1 MDGSGKQQYAGIL
14 VGLGL
19 VIAGLFGGILI
30 MLLVGNPGQ
39 PSHTEFRLVEQVDLY
54 EAGRDSLHG
63 SRIAGALELNEVFKE
78 VASRVTAAVVSIE
91 GIGGWREMARE
102 SVGSGVAISPQGYV
116 VTNFHVVDNTSS
128 FRVTFTSKAEYGAR
142 VVGVDESTDLAVLKL
157 DMPPDE
163 EVPVLVVGDSDE
175 VVAGEWVLAIGN
187 PFRLNSTVTAGIV
200 SALGRRVNLF
210 EREFSIEDF
219 IQTDA
224 AINPGNSGGALV
236 NLNGEL
242 VGIST
247 AIATESGTYEGYGFA
262 IPSSLVMRVV
272 QDLIAYGE
280 VKRGYLGVSLADVNA
295 SRAGSLGLDSIKG
308 VFLNSVERGG
318 AADRG
323 GLRVDDVIL
332 SVDGRTVNEINVLQ
346 SIIARRRPGDM
357 VAMEVWRAGETRQL
371 VIELMGKD
379 DPATHDWLASFS
391 SVPNAAPETPA
402 DTYHMGAWGLLVR
415 ELESWELEEF
425 GAENGI
431 YVSYVLEGSVSSAAG
446 VPTGVLLESID
457 GQRISKVED
466 LQRLLREPAERGDP
480 VAFLIRRR
488 GGLTNSIEIAP
499 PAR

>member
-1 MDGSGKQQYAGIL
+1 MDGPGKQHYANIL
-14 VGLGL
+14 VAVGL
-19 VIAGLFGGILI
+19 VIAGLLGGIMI
-30 MLLVGNPGQ
+30 MLIVGSPGQ

-54 EAGRDSLHG
+54 EAGRDSADG
-63 SRIAGALELNEVFKE
+63 SRIAGALELNEVFKD
-78 VASRVTAAVVSIE
+78 VASHVTSAVVSIE
-91 GIGGWREMARE
+91 GSGGWREMARE

-116 VTNFHVVDNTSS
+116 VTNFHVVDNTSG
-128 FRVTFTSKAEYGAR
+128 FRVTFTSKAEYDAR

-157 DMPPDE
+157 EMGPDE
-163 EVPVLVVGDSDE
+163 EIPVIVLGDSDK

-262 IPSSLVMRVV
+262 IPSSLVMHVA

-280 VKRGYLGVSLADVNA
+280 VQRGYLGVSLADVNA
-295 SRAGSLGLDSIKG
+295 SRASSLGLDGIRG
-308 VFLNSVERGG
+308 VFLNSVEKGG

-323 GLRVDDVIL
+323 GLRADDVIL
-332 SVDGRTVNEINVLQ
+332 SADGRAINESNVLQ
-346 SIIARRRPGDM
+346 SVIARRRPGDM
-357 VAMEVWRAGETRQL
+357 VAVEVWRDGDTRQFA
-371 VIELMGKD
+371 VELMGKD
-379 DPATHDWLASFS
+379 DPATGAWLASLG
-391 SVPNAAPETPA
+391 SVPSPAPEDLA
-402 DTYHMGAWGLLVR
+402 EAYHVGEWGLRVR
-415 ELESWELEEF
+415 ELESWEREEF
-425 GAENGI
+425 GAEDGV
-431 YVSYVLEGSVSSAAG
+431 YVYDVLEGSVSSAAG
-446 VPTGVLLESID
+446 VPDGVVLESID
-457 GQRISKVED
+457 GQSVSRVED
-466 LQRLLREPAERGDP
+466 LIRLLPELARTGAP
-480 VAFLIRRR
+480 VTFLVRRR
-488 GGLTNSIEIAP
+488 DGLTNSIEIEP